1 MHELVVWAFEE
12 GDASLA
18 EVRGYVELVPPLVGH
33 LHFPGLEAQ
42 QRLFATPKKRTETK
56 KKNTK
61 QKRKT
66 KTQKQQNAKQKRK
79 TKHKNKSMRSG
90 ELERGAGVTIRVRKT
105 EKKKKKTRLYDGTYS
120 RIK

>member
-56 KKNTK
+56 KKKHKTKTQNKNTETT
-61 QKRKT
+61 KRKT
-66 KTQKQQNAKQKRK
+66 KTQNKTQKQKYAQR
-79 TKHKNKSMRSG
+79 G
-90 ELERGAGVTIRVRKT
+90 IGAGSGRDHK
-105 EKKKKKTRLYDGTYS
+105 S
-120 RIK
+120 